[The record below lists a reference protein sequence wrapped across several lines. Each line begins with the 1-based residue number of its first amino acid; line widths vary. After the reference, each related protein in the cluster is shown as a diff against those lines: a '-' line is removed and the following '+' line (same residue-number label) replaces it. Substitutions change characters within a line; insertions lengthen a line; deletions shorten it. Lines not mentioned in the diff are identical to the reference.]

1 MDIIDETG
9 PDVVSKLNQDIVF
22 RMHASPGAGN
32 VKSLERLW
40 SSQSNEVRQPAF
52 GPTRRS
58 LLTQSSSQQDQI
70 FWTYCLGALMPQ
82 TLNLCPDAV
91 NTAWHIVC
99 SRMKH
104 VKPEDKSSP
113 VSAEV
118 CSTNPPRAQFF
129 CVAYS

>member
-1 MDIIDETG
+1 
-9 PDVVSKLNQDIVF
+9 
-22 RMHASPGAGN
+22 
-32 VKSLERLW
+32 
-40 SSQSNEVRQPAF
+40 
-52 GPTRRS
+52 
-58 LLTQSSSQQDQI
+58 
-70 FWTYCLGALMPQ
+70 MPQ

-118 CSTNPPRAQFF
+118 RTTSSTTTRHDTR
-129 CVAYS
+129 VLR

>member
-9 PDVVSKLNQDIVF
+9 PDVVSRLNQDFVF
-22 RMHASPGAGN
+22 RMQASPGAGN

-40 SSQSNEVRQPAF
+40 SSQSNE
-52 GPTRRS
+52 
-58 LLTQSSSQQDQI
+58 DQI

-118 CSTNPPRAQFF
+118 RTTSSTTTRHDTR
-129 CVAYS
+129 VLR